1 MKNTIYTDLRGRR
14 YPDLKGL
21 VSKDQVHMH
30 IEYRPS
36 YDISSIVKLINER
49 SLRKLQMEFPELK
62 KDIWVVIFRLL
73 VLDVGVQKILQ
84 MK

>member
-21 VSKDQVHMH
+21 VSKDHVHMH